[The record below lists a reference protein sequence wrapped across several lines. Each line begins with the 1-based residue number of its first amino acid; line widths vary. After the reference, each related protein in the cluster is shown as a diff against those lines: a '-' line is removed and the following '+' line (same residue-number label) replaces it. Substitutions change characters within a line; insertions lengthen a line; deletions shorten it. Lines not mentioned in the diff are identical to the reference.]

1 MEERLKVLK
10 VMSEVTGRLDLNDFA
25 RKANLPP
32 EQVLQKITE
41 LAKTDLVKK
50 VGNGY
55 GITEKGRNA
64 LKAYVTVPENMEF
77 HFYTGIAQPT
87 TLSAKTLKEFCE
99 QLKQIDIA
107 SIEFH
112 LYREDFENW
121 IRNATADKPY
131 AEELSKIRNEKL
143 HGEKLRE
150 KLVRTTEARYS
161 LENDQ

>member
-1 MEERLKVLK
+1 MEEKLKVLK
-10 VMSEVTGRLDLNDFA
+10 VMSEVTGRVDLNDFA
-25 RKANLPP
+25 GKVGLTP
-32 EQVLQKITE
+32 EQVLHKITE
-41 LAKTDLVKK
+41 LAKTDLVRK

-64 LKAYVTVPENMEF
+64 LKAYVAVPENMEF

-87 TLSAKTLKEFCE
+87 NLSAKTLKEFCE
-99 QLKQIDIA
+99 QLKRVDIA

-121 IRNATADKPY
+121 IRNATADQAY

-143 HGEKLRE
+143 NGEKLRE
-150 KLVRTTEARYS
+150 KLLRITEARYS
-161 LENDQ
+161 LENG